1 MKIVKL
7 ISAPVRTGFFF
18 DDQLAI
24 KNGAEPD
31 GFTYQGMPQTR
42 GFSRVRQA
50 GEGVSVLLQLED
62 GFYAYGDCVAVQYS
76 GVDGRDGLFLAAEA
90 IPVINRVVKP
100 RLEGRTVTTF
110 REMAREADGL
120 VDPATGRRLHTAIR
134 YGLTQALLNA
144 VAHARK
150 KFMFEVVAEE
160 YGLKPV
166 TVPVPIFTQSGDE
179 RYLNADK
186 MILKGVDALPH
197 GLFNNV
203 ETKVGRQG
211 EKLLA
216 YADWL
221 KQRIEALKPRADYRP
236 VIHLDLYGT
245 LGMAFQEDPV
255 KITAYLTRLEQ
266 AVAPYPLRVE
276 DPVVLRDKSS
286 QIKLMTELT
295 QRLAAQGSRVT
306 LVADEWCNNL
316 DDIKD
321 FVLAGAAGMIQ
332 VKTPDLGGLNN
343 TIEAVLFCKAHG
355 IAPYLGG
362 SCNETDRSARICAH
376 IALATGPALIMAK
389 PGMGVDEGLM
399 IIYNEMSRMLAIR
412 REAGRE
418 SRSCFSKPVMI

>member
-1 MKIVKL
+1 MMKIVKL
-7 ISAPVRTGFFF
+7 ICAPVRTGFFF
-18 DDQLAI
+18 DDQQAI
-24 KNGAEPD
+24 KNGAKPD
-31 GFTYQGMPQTR
+31 GFTYHGTPQTK
-42 GFSRVRQA
+42 GFSRLRQA
-50 GEGVSVLLQLED
+50 GEGVSILLQLED
-62 GFYAYGDCVAVQYS
+62 GSYAYGDCAAVQYS
-76 GVDGRDGLFLAAEA
+76 GVAGRDGLFLAAEA

-110 REMAREADGL
+110 REMAREADAF

-134 YGLTQALLNA
+134 YGLSQALLDA

-150 KFMFEVVAEE
+150 KLMVEVIAEE
-160 YGLKPV
+160 YGLKPL
-166 TVPVPIFTQSGDE
+166 TAPAPIFTQSGDE
-179 RYLNADK
+179 RYLNVDK
-186 MILKGVDALPH
+186 MILKGVDVLPH

-216 YADWL
+216 YVDWL
-221 KQRIEALKPRADYRP
+221 KRRIEALKPRADYQP

-245 LGMAFQEDPV
+245 LGMAFEEDPV
-255 KITAYLTRLEQ
+255 AITAYLVRLEQ
-266 AVAPYPLRVE
+266 AAAPYPLRVE
-276 DPVVLRDKSS
+276 DPVVLGDKPS
-286 QIKLMTELT
+286 QLKLMAKLT

-316 DDIKD
+316 EDIKE
-321 FVLAGAAGMIQ
+321 FALTKAVAMIQ

-343 TIEAVLFCKAHG
+343 TIEAVLFCKDHG

-376 IALATGPALIMAK
+376 IALATGPAVIMAK

-399 IIYNEMSRMLAIR
+399 IIYNEMSRILAIR
-412 REAGRE
+412 GSAGGEAEVVSVNR
-418 SRSCFSKPVMI
+418 